1 MRDIYNLTYEKLS
14 DYLFSI
20 GEKRSKADILFPA
33 FYRDNI
39 TDFKEASV
47 KDSLSLLLK
56 KEFYFGEITCID
68 KKCSDSADK

>member
-1 MRDIYNLTYEKLS
+1 MRDIYNLTYEKFS

-68 KKCSDSADK
+68 KK